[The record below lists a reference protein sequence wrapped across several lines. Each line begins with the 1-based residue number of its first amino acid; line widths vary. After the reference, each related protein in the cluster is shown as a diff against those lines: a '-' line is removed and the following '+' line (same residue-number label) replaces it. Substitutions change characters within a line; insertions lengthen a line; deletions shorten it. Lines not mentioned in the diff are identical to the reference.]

1 MSTGS
6 GESPFL
12 RFVVVTG
19 CSGAGKSQAMK
30 SLEDAGFSCVDNL
43 PPALA
48 GQFISLAQRQ
58 GIAQLAL
65 SLDVRTGG
73 AYGDA
78 LAALATFEQ
87 RGIDVELVFLDAASE
102 TIVRRYSETRRRH
115 PAGNGASLITA
126 VERERHALEPL
137 RARATQV
144 WDTTDYT
151 PHDLKLRLL
160 ATYAG
165 PASAAHL
172 AVHIVAFGFKY
183 GVPLDADM
191 VFDVRFFPN
200 PNYEPELRDLT
211 GLDPE
216 VIAYMDALSETQPF
230 LARLTGL
237 VDFLLPLYRR
247 EGKARLTIA
256 VGCTGGR
263 HRSVYVARRL
273 AAHLEAHG
281 VRVVPE
287 LRELVLET

>member
-6 GESPFL
+6 GEGPFS
-12 RFVVVTG
+12 RFVIVTG

-30 SLEDAGFSCVDNL
+30 SFEDAGFSCVDNL

-48 GQFISLAQRQ
+48 GGLISLAQQQ
-58 GIAQLAL
+58 GIEQLAL

-78 LAALATFEQ
+78 LAALATFEG
-87 RGIDVELVFLDAASE
+87 RGIAVELVFLDAANE

-115 PAGNGASLITA
+115 PAGEGASLITA
-126 VERERHALEPL
+126 VERERRALEPL
-137 RARATQV
+137 RARATQIL
-144 WDTTDYT
+144 DTTDYS

-160 ATYAG
+160 ATYAS
-165 PASAAHL
+165 PAAAARL

-191 VFDVRFFPN
+191 LFDVRFFPN
-200 PNYEPELRDLT
+200 PNYEPELRNLT

-237 VDFLLPLYRR
+237 LDFLVPLYRR
-247 EGKARLTIA
+247 EGKSRLTIA

-263 HRSVYVARRL
+263 HRSVYVAQRL
-273 AAHLEAHG
+273 AVHLEAKG
-281 VRVVPE
+281 ISVVRE